1 MAAQRPSQLLGSPA
15 ITYNPK
21 IYEMIVEK
29 HVIPFLDCL
38 PTKEKTALMTIL
50 TKVQDYYLGSGLV
63 AFDTYTASIA
73 SKMEE
78 LESHIRMDR
87 REGWETQVRIPFSST
102 HTHHTN
108 ALVVQGEMM

>member
-1 MAAQRPSQLLGSPA
+1 MAAQCPSQLLGSLA
-15 ITYNPK
+15 TTYDPK
-21 IYEMIVEK
+21 IYEIIVEK

-38 PTKEKTALMTIL
+38 PTKETTALMTIL